1 MKLGQECLISTLPS
15 HIFPVDIA
23 LGVQEIK
30 KGSNVTTNDDE
41 VQTYEI
47 LLGTGP
53 LTKNEEQNLHPDI
66 KSRCLNSIMKKFV
79 EVTVTKEQT
88 ENMRRGNII
97 VISSGSSQSGCTLQ
111 VRHAQLLCIIIYSHF

>member
-30 KGSNVTTNDDE
+30 KGNNVTTNDDE

-66 KSRCLNSIMKKFV
+66 KKSLFKLYNE
-79 EVTVTKEQT
+79 EVC
-88 ENMRRGNII
+88 
-97 VISSGSSQSGCTLQ
+97 GSYCNKRADREHEKGKY
-111 VRHAQLLCIIIYSHF
+111 YSYKL